1 MNHSVSL
8 LYKTGIKDERQVNT
22 SKHFQEALQED
33 LNLDKILDFVF
44 QDEKCK
50 KKATLL
56 NVIMDMETD
65 ISNINYRL
73 DITEELLE
81 KPYFS
86 SRILEITSQA
96 RLLSGD
102 RKIIV
107 SYRRTNP
114 FKQLKSGAE
123 LLLNYLE
130 LFQMLSEVL
139 EDQDSYRAE
148 GLQNLAKYVIGY
160 VTSSDY
166 QELRTI
172 LQQLRKSRD
181 DSFNFKLSLTR
192 DLNYRLRQA
201 VFIELDN
208 EIPYQLDFKEKR
220 SILGGLFGRH
230 REDSNELVIA
240 DPRFLGQRCVIEVI
254 EKSFQ
259 HLGGIV
265 SSITSALT
273 RFFSNLEK
281 EMLFY
286 KAIVEMIQTLDK
298 LGLQTCR
305 PQFCSHKS
313 KQFQAAGIY
322 DMSFALHLA
331 TKEEFSTEIIVK
343 NQIYMN
349 NEHGQIFIV
358 TGPNQG
364 GKTTYLRT
372 IGIIQ
377 FLAQAGIF
385 VPAKSAFISPVDQI
399 FTHFSSIEKADSDR
413 GRLEEEMIRLEQ
425 IMQQKSGDSLLLMNE
440 SFSSTNS
447 REGTVIA
454 EEILKALSII
464 GTRVVF
470 VTHLYELATR
480 IDQINASTEG
490 ITKLVSMIAGIDQSN
505 QYEDNKARIIKRTY
519 LVKPG
524 KPSPTGFASDIAHQ
538 YGISYEELIYKEA
551 QDDPRLP

>member
-364 GKTTYLRT
+364 GKTTCLRT

-377 FLAQAGIF
+377 LLAQAGIF
-385 VPAKSAFISPVDQI
+385 VPVESAVISPVDQI

-413 GRLEEEMIRLEQ
+413 GRLEEEMIR
-425 IMQQKSGDSLLLMNE
+425 
-440 SFSSTNS
+440 SSTNS

-470 VTHLYELATR
+470 VTHLYGLATR

-490 ITKLVSMIAGIDQSN
+490 ITRLVSMVAGIEQPN
-505 QYEDNKARIIKRTY
+505 QYEDNKDRIIKRTY

-524 KPSPTGFASDIAHQ
+524 KPLPTGFASDIAHQ
-538 YGISYEELIYKEA
+538 YGISYEELIRNIK
-551 QDDPRLP
+551 